1 MLQEWLADVPISSFV
16 ATLLGSQDGPVISSA
31 VQMAE
36 ILMQKQPKVFSSFF
50 LKEGV
55 AHAIDQLASEHVPAP
70 PADAAHSPP
79 PPVHRTKAHRRSSS
93 RLKVI
98 YCFGIPMPGRTRGSQ
113 PTQDHLLSMSNQ
125 DLLSLKSALERFEA
139 RICQDLTKT
148 RKKVQ

>member
-70 PADAAHSPP
+70 PAEANHSPP
-79 PPVHRTKAHRRSSS
+79 PPVHRTKAQRRSSS
-93 RLKVI
+93 RLKVW
-98 YCFGIPMPGRTRGSQ
+98 CLQG
-113 PTQDHLLSMSNQ
+113 
-125 DLLSLKSALERFEA
+125 A
-139 RICQDLTKT
+139 
-148 RKKVQ
+148 